1 MSHIYKGRNLIMK
14 KIINTLLT
22 FILIFAASSAYAED
36 NTKLEPLFPVA
47 LEHKFPDSK
56 DTFEE
61 VKKLILENYYSDEIS
76 EDALYWAAIEGML
89 RRISPPENK
98 ELAKIWTPEEY
109 AKILDGLKGEQVS
122 IGIKTSFNAGDG
134 SLTVNEILPG
144 SPAENILMQYDR
156 ILKVGSE
163 LIKGKPVSEIS
174 KLLDGDEGTEVTLK
188 VNRGTE
194 IFDVTIKRR
203 KFETENL
210 IVTKLSD
217 GIALIEIKRFTEGM
231 YEKLKDELVRL
242 DNEKFKRLVIDLRND
257 PGGVF
262 MEPLKIVE
270 IFLPEKGILLR
281 TFTRDKKN
289 QNYVSTNKE
298 PLNFDMAVLVNGNT
312 ASSSEILAGSLRDH
326 QKAMIIGTK
335 TYGKGV
341 FEKTFTIKNDY
352 RVKFITGVM
361 YTPKGQPWQGKGL
374 LPDFVVD
381 QDDKTVEALL
391 KLDVNERLKKD
402 IGLITAVKLL
412 KLQEVK

>member
-1 MSHIYKGRNLIMK
+1 MK
-14 KIINTLLT
+14 KLIHAL
-22 FILIFAASSAYAED
+22 LIFIIICAVSTAYAED
-36 NTKLEPLFPVA
+36 NTRLEPLFPVA
-47 LEHKFPDSK
+47 LEHSFPDSK
-56 DTFEE
+56 ATFEDI
-61 VKKLILENYYSDEIS
+61 KKLILENYYSDDIS

-89 RRISPPENK
+89 RRISPPENR

-122 IGIKTSFNAGDG
+122 IGIKTSFNSGDG

-156 ILKVGSE
+156 ILKVDSE
-163 LIKGKPVSEIS
+163 MLKGKPVSEIS
-174 KLLDGDEGTEVTLK
+174 RLLDGDEGTEVRLK

-210 IVTKLSD
+210 IVTRLSD

-231 YEKLKDELVRL
+231 FEKLRDELAAL
-242 DNEKFKRLVIDLRND
+242 KNEKFQKLVIDLRND

-270 IFLPEKGILLR
+270 LFLPEKGILLR
-281 TFTRDKKN
+281 TSTRDKKS
-289 QNYVSTNKE
+289 QNYVSTNKA
-298 PLNFDMAVLVNGNT
+298 PLDFDIAVLVNGNT

-341 FEKTFTIKNDY
+341 FEKTFTVKNDY

-381 QDDKTVEALL
+381 QDDKTVEAVL
-391 KLDVNERLKKD
+391 KLDINDRLRKD
-402 IGLITAVKLL
+402 IGLITALKLL
-412 KLQEVK
+412 KLQGAQ